1 MYLNLSAYG
10 IEFLAQNRGKDTTD
24 DESDNDVFFVGAT
37 LSSNDKKYKLIRV
50 GWNVDGVLSPDT
62 MFNTMYWQGAMLQA
76 NAGYIGMFT
85 NKLSYSSSDGNSDVV
100 VNGIGMKDDFNVES
114 GIITC
119 GDVSFTTYDEDI
131 PPTDDETIKILKD
144 DLVYEGY
151 IKEVSSTVERNEGVK
166 YDLFVRSITKA

>member
-1 MYLNLSAYG
+1 
-10 IEFLAQNRGKDTTD
+10 
-24 DESDNDVFFVGAT
+24 
-37 LSSNDKKYKLIRV
+37 
-50 GWNVDGVLSPDT
+50 
-62 MFNTMYWQGAMLQA
+62 ML
-76 NAGYIGMFT
+76 FR
-85 NKLSYSSSDGNSDVV
+85 SSDVV

-119 GDVSFTTYDEDI
+119 GDVSFTTYNEDI

>member
-1 MYLNLSAYG
+1 
-10 IEFLAQNRGKDTTD
+10 
-24 DESDNDVFFVGAT
+24 
-37 LSSNDKKYKLIRV
+37 
-50 GWNVDGVLSPDT
+50 
-62 MFNTMYWQGAMLQA
+62 
-76 NAGYIGMFT
+76 
-85 NKLSYSSSDGNSDVV
+85 
-100 VNGIGMKDDFNVES
+100 MKDDFNVES

-119 GDVSFTTYDEDI
+119 GDVFFTTYDEDI